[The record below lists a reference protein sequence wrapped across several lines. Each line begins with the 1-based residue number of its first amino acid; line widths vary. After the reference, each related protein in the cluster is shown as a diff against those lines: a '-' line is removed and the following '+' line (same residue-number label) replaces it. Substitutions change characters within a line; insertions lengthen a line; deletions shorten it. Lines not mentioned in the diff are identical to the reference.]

1 MSIMVFRGT
10 SRTRPCLGRLWVT
23 SIPFDVRRPAGL
35 QHGGCRGRRPSAPV
49 VFFPR
54 TFMEHASRLVSR
66 TLRCASAAWSKET
79 PLLDLGFP
87 TTRAGAATPQ
97 RGWPFHGHRA
107 PHARFRPPLRL
118 AAAHPCGCGSC
129 DPRTSPSREMG
140 AFLGFALQG
149 VSPTTTRC
157 TLMHAPL
164 LAFAPAWPAEQVAP
178 WVGLQ
183 GFAIVVDPYRRPRQP
198 KPARSTTDP
207 FLGFVALQSVL
218 PTVPTPTFR
227 IRGVSLHILAWDDVP
242 SSTWI
247 SRSRVTA
254 GSPGPSQAR
263 QLS

>member
-1 MSIMVFRGT
+1 MPGT
-10 SRTRPCLGRLWVT
+10 PMGYVH
-23 SIPFDVRRPAGL
+23 PVRRSSSCGSSAWGLPRSKTIGARRVLPAHL
-35 QHGGCRGRRPSAPV
+35 HGARFTTRRPHSPQ
-49 VFFPR
+49 R
-54 TFMEHASRLVSR
+54 K
-66 TLRCASAAWSKET
+66 RCIERGDTS
-79 PLLDLGFP
+79 PGLGFP
-87 TTRAGAATPQ
+87 TTRAGAAAPQ
-97 RGWPFHGHRA
+97 RGWRFHGHRA

-164 LAFAPAWPAEQVAP
+164 LAFALAWPAKQVAP

-183 GFAIVVDPYRRPRQP
+183 GFAIVVDPSRRPRKP
-198 KPARSTTDP
+198 KPVCSTTDP

-254 GSPGPSQAR
+254 GSPGPSRAR